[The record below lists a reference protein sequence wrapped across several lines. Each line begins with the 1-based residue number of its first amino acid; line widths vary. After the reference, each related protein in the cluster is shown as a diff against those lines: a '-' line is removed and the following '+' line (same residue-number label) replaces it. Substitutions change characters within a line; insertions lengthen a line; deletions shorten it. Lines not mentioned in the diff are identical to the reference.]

1 VPHRSVNLKNGN
13 STRVSQSNVMLRQF
27 QFNGAESCACL
38 RAEDALTIWPGDF
51 VVDVR
56 RVRIVRPLP
65 INLLVSEPRKNEKH
79 MTGSAIT
86 AVIVLVVPPC
96 LLLPLRALR
105 CARPNQPSPARQTG
119 DLSTVFDWQA
129 PKSKGKTNAHVYHGG
144 PKAND

>member
-1 VPHRSVNLKNGN
+1 
-13 STRVSQSNVMLRQF
+13 MLRQF

-86 AVIVLVVPPC
+86 AVIVLVV
-96 LLLPLRALR
+96 LALPAVAA
-105 CARPNQPSPARQTG
+105 ARIEVRSAESAFARQTG